1 MLSLLTSCVSTK
13 KVTYFENKDEINTA
27 LSKTLYDAKIMPK
40 DILKIQAFSMTPG
53 IVDPF
58 NLLKS
63 TQAQSATSSTTNQ
76 EGTVYDY
83 LVDNDGNI
91 DMPIIGYGVYLVDP
105 SVTERCVLEMRR
117 DVSPEDVLAGE
128 PLLELTEVAPGI
140 DVKTQVLDQIGF
152 DVRVS
157 PQLKKMDPRI
167 FTDEPMVRLSVMED
181 KNAGVE
187 WNGIITGTDRQS
199 ELWNRPEGSKANL
212 VIYTNCDEVE
222 LVLNGKSLGRRDNP
236 KDAKSRNK
244 ITWNGIGYKKGRLEA
259 VGYRGGKAVA
269 RHALETTGKPVKIV
283 AEPDNSQWHA
293 DGMDLQHIR
302 LRAVDAKGRTVLT
315 YQDELTFSVSG
326 DAQIVAVTN
335 GDINSHELNVTNHR
349 SLWQGQ
355 AMVILRAGTT
365 PSTITLTTKSKTLKP
380 VTTKL
385 QTKN

>member
-1 MLSLLTSCVSTK
+1 MQTDVQAYNYRYMYFPGDGRRFPWMTFYQSEASTAAMGPNFFEMNLD
-13 KVTYFENKDEINTA
+13 KVIGLAYWGAI
-27 LSKTLYDAKIMPK
+27 
-40 DILKIQAFSMTPG
+40 
-53 IVDPF
+53 
-58 NLLKS
+58 
-63 TQAQSATSSTTNQ
+63 
-76 EGTVYDY
+76 DY
-83 LVDNDGNI
+83 LGESQGW
-91 DMPIIGYGVYLVDP
+91 PAKGWAQGV
-105 SVTERCVLEMRR
+105 
-117 DVSPEDVLAGE
+117 
-128 PLLELTEVAPGI
+128 
-140 DVKTQVLDQIGF
+140 F
-152 DVRVS
+152 DIS
-157 PQLKKMDPRI
+157 LNAKPKAYFMKSF

-222 LVLNGKSLGRRDNP
+222 LLLNGKRLGRRDNP

-244 ITWNGIGYKKGRLEA
+244 ITWNAIDYQKGRLEA

-315 YQDELTFSVSG
+315 CQDELTFSVSG

-335 GDINSHELNVTNHR
+335 GDINSNELNATNHR

-355 AMVILRAGTT
+355 AMVILRAGTA
-365 PSTITLTTKSKTLKP
+365 PSNITLKTNSTKFKQLS
-380 VTTKL
+380 TKL
-385 QTKN
+385 ETK